1 MNTVNLIPIETIFI
15 KTDTATFIFSV
26 KNKNECISINI
37 KSSEKITTE
46 VINFFFSFN
55 SSLQLQ
61 NNDAWKLSIEN
72 KKHSIKKYNNRYF
85 NTEIDFNLSITASE
99 KEIEILIPNST
110 NKVDFAFCPSITKNG
125 NDYSL
130 IKNYITSKYLETW
143 YVLKE
148 NNTIY
153 INDIFKNRQI
163 TNWIKSSFKNQE
175 TMHVGVIKEKT
186 VEESIIA
193 MCIAEDKGCAGFDL
207 HLNLLDK
214 NGLLSVDNISKICKT
229 SSLPILA
236 LNYNPEISQE
246 ERLKGLELAIHAGCS
261 AIDFQGF
268 MFCEEKT
275 SSTHTPENKKY
286 FENLGFDMSFIDAA
300 PQETI
305 IDPEMV
311 NKRIAYVDK
320 IHQMGGEVLISTHI
334 QTVLDKKQL
343 IAYAKFH
350 AAHGYDVLK
359 IVAIGKTPEDVENC
373 IEACKYLRT
382 DLALKNTKYTLQLSG
397 EKCVYITRLLCPAFY
412 GSYISFCYP
421 ELTEWQDENQLDLDV
436 AVKTLKARIPEN
448 QNIEKEKGI
457 EILKS
462 LCTHPQ
468 FNKLIKDY
476 EDSL

>member
-1 MNTVNLIPIETIFI
+1 MNRTNFIFIENIFI
-15 KTDTATFIFSV
+15 KTDSATFVFFV
-26 KNKNECISINI
+26 NTHKNGISIDI
-37 KSSEKITTE
+37 KSNNKITDE
-46 VINFFFSFN
+46 VINLYFSFN
-55 SSLQLQ
+55 PMLQLQ
-61 NNDAWKLSIEN
+61 HNDAWKLSI
-72 KKHSIKKYNNRYF
+72 KKDSIEIKKYVNRNF
-85 NTEIDFNLSITASE
+85 EEEVHFPLSITRSE
-99 KEIEILIPNST
+99 TNINVLISNIS
-110 NKVDFAFCPSITKNG
+110 NNYEFSFCPSITKNEKEFT
-125 NDYSL
+125 L
-130 IKNYITSKYLETW
+130 IEDYITPKYIETW
-143 YVLKE
+143 YILKD
-148 NNTIY
+148 NNIY
-153 INDIFKNRQI
+153 INDIFKNRTI
-163 TNWIKSSFKNQE
+163 KNWKKSSFKNQG
-175 TMHVGVIKEKT
+175 TMPVGVIKEKT

-359 IVAIGKTPEDVENC
+359 IVAIGKTPEDIENC

-382 DLALKNTKYTLQLSG
+382 DLTFKNTKYTLQLSG